1 MTKRGLNSNASNTTL
16 ASLLRGWKE
25 ERRGE
30 NRERGQASCTS
41 SPTDRP
47 LACSPARPP
56 ASSRC
61 SDYCCW
67 WGAKPCSST
76 GRGRERRLERAPV
89 VGGRDAKRRRRD
101 ADRAGREREGR
112 RIVDVVKLQLSYT
125 PASSPPPS
133 SPAFRLLPL
142 ARSHSLAL
150 HRTLGL
156 CVSVVCNMGVGRTT
170 DARTD
175 RPICGPW
182 KLFSLNDL

>member
-1 MTKRGLNSNASNTTL
+1 MEGREARREQRKRASKL
-16 ASLLRGWKE
+16 HKLS
-25 ERRGE
+25 
-30 NRERGQASCTS
+30 
-41 SPTDRP
+41 DRP
-47 LACSPARPP
+47 PACSPARPP

-76 GRGRERRLERAPV
+76 GRGWERRPERAPV

-142 ARSHSLAL
+142 SRSHSLAL

>member
-41 SPTDRP
+41 SPTARLLARP
-47 LACSPARPP
+47 PARPP

-76 GRGRERRLERAPV
+76 GRGRERRPERAPV

-142 ARSHSLAL
+142 SRSHSLSLSIAL
-150 HRTLGL
+150 LA
-156 CVSVVCNMGVGRTT
+156 CVSPSFATW
-170 DARTD
+170 A
-175 RPICGPW
+175 
-182 KLFSLNDL
+182 

>member
-1 MTKRGLNSNASNTTL
+1 MDGRKRG
-16 ASLLRGWKE
+16 E
-25 ERRGE
+25 ERTEKEGK
-30 NRERGQASCTS
+30 QAAQAL
-41 SPTDRP
+41 RP
-47 LACSPARPP
+47 PACSPARPP

-76 GRGRERRLERAPV
+76 GRGRERRPERAPV

-133 SPAFRLLPL
+133 SPAFRLLPPS
-142 ARSHSLAL
+142 RSHSLAL

-175 RPICGPW
+175 RPIGGPW